1 MLNERKK
8 RNRNQSERFFT
19 FFVNNSNFIE
29 ENLLE
34 NESKNVTV

>member
-1 MLNERKK
+1 MKGKK

-19 FFVNNSNFIE
+19 FFKKNSNFIE